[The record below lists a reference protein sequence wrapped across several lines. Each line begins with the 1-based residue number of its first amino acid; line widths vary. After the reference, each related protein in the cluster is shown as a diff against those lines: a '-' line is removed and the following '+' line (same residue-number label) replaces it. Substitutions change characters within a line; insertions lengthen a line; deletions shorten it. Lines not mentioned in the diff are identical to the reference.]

1 MKAILRYLIATGE
14 KPVYFASTG
23 GAQAQLKI
31 SAQFEE
37 REVSIN
43 NARELS
49 PAATLDAE
57 GFTLASLAT
66 KVADFYQFDSYRDM
80 YEVEITET
88 LLQHSGA
95 FRALIFDH
103 TLRSDSPQ
111 VREQYKLRE
120 PASVIHNDY
129 TDASAEK
136 RLRDLV
142 PPSEAEQ
149 CLRSR
154 FSIVNVW
161 RTINR
166 PVESSPLTC
175 CDARSIAA
183 TDLVASERRAKERI
197 GELQLVSWNPA
208 HRWYWFPK
216 LQKNEAV
223 LIKTFDSSTQVAR
236 RSIHS
241 AFVNSSAPENANPRE
256 SIESRA
262 LLFF

>member
-14 KPVYFASTG
+14 KPIYIASTG
-23 GAQAQLKI
+23 GAQSQLKI

-43 NARELS
+43 NARQLS
-49 PAATLDAE
+49 PAATLDSE
-57 GFTLASLAT
+57 GFTLVKQT
-66 KVADFYQFDSYRDM
+66 TQVADFYDFDCYRDM
-80 YEVEITET
+80 YEAEITET

-95 FRALIFDH
+95 SRVLIFDH

-111 VREQYKLRE
+111 VREQHNIRE
-120 PASVIHNDY
+120 PATVIHNDY

-142 PPSEAEQ
+142 SPTEAEQ
-149 CLRSR
+149 CLRRR
-154 FSIVNVW
+154 FAIVNVW
-161 RTINR
+161 RTINQ
-166 PVESSPLTC
+166 PVESSPLAC
-175 CDARSIAA
+175 CDARSIATA
-183 TDLVASERRAKERI
+183 DLVASERRAKERI

-216 LQKNEAV
+216 LQKDEAV

-241 AFVNSSAPENANPRE
+241 AFANSSAPKNSPARE